1 MYFELN
7 RSRAIS
13 SLFPTTISRKLIE
26 DSLQNDELIDWENV
40 STSSQMLPEPVPNQ
54 LNSESENENTKLDQ
68 HMNLLM
74 EKLRPLVADKLKNDP
89 NLKALG

>member
-1 MYFELN
+1 
-7 RSRAIS
+7 
-13 SLFPTTISRKLIE
+13 
-26 DSLQNDELIDWENV
+26 
-40 STSSQMLPEPVPNQ
+40 MLPEPVPNQ